1 MRRVTR
7 IERWQKWEK
16 SKSEARV
23 REKEVHKK
31 EGLKKRG
38 KWQFFFS
45 KKDAGGKNQGL
56 EPRMRRSR
64 MMPTYLLQDKVQILA
79 YQAKYEVPV
88 QPLLSSA
95 FAAFS
100 VAVPHFQP

>member
-7 IERWQKWEK
+7 IERWQKLEK

-23 REKEVHKK
+23 REEKVHKK
-31 EGLKKRG
+31 EEGLKKSE
-38 KWQFFFS
+38 KWQFFS
-45 KKDAGGKNQGL
+45 KTDAGGKNQGL

-64 MMPTYLLQDKVQILA
+64 MMPTYLLQDKIQILA
-79 YQAKYEVPV
+79 YQAKCEVPV
-88 QPLLSSA
+88 QPLLSA

-100 VAVPHFQP
+100 TAAPHFQP

>member
-31 EGLKKRG
+31 GLRKSKKGLKKSE
-38 KWQFFFS
+38 KW
-45 KKDAGGKNQGL
+45 
-56 EPRMRRSR
+56 
-64 MMPTYLLQDKVQILA
+64 
-79 YQAKYEVPV
+79 
-88 QPLLSSA
+88 
-95 FAAFS
+95 
-100 VAVPHFQP
+100 

>member
-1 MRRVTR
+1 M
-7 IERWQKWEK
+7 KN
-16 SKSEARV
+16 
-23 REKEVHKK
+23 
-31 EGLKKRG
+31 GN
-38 KWQFFFS
+38 FFS

-56 EPRMRRSR
+56 EPRMRSR
-64 MMPTYLLQDKVQILA
+64 MMPTYLLPDKVQILA
-79 YQAKYEVPV
+79 YQAKCEVPV